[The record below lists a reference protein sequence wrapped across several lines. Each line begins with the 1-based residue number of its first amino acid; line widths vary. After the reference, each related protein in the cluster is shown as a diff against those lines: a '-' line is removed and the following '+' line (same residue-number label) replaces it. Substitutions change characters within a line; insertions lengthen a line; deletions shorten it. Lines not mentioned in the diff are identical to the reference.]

1 MTAKIDI
8 AGHRGRRAPHHVRL
22 TSMYSNALTWLI
34 ALKCAAIVRSSSSQS
49 SGTSERLGKG
59 VAMSCSVQRGSAA
72 SQNSRRSPE
81 PASSEDLAAAAPESP
96 ACRGRPLAPEAALAP
111 APTPDRSDGFSGVR
125 GASWGKTEA
134 RAPASRGL
142 SSSRG
147 LMLPRRQRLSSA
159 ELEFALR
166 TEESTADAGLG
177 AAGLATPK
185 VAATGSSG
193 CARLPVAPLLLS
205 TVPSGGCSNSAW
217 GPPASEPS
225 CCPPRSINEELEEPI
240 LDILAMACIDSCC
253 MLCILAAK
261 YASSIM
267 VMLTLSTMYMKM
279 KMKT

>member
-1 MTAKIDI
+1 
-8 AGHRGRRAPHHVRL
+8 
-22 TSMYSNALTWLI
+22 MYSNALTWLM

-49 SGTSERLGKG
+49 SGTSERLGRG
-59 VAMSCSVQRGSAA
+59 VAMSRSVQRGSAA

-81 PASSEDLAAAAPESP
+81 PASSEDLAAAATESP
-96 ACRGRPLAPEAALAP
+96 ACRGRPLAPAP
-111 APTPDRSDGFSGVR
+111 APDRSDGVSGVR

-166 TEESTADAGLG
+166 TEESATDAGLG

-185 VAATGSSG
+185 VAPTGSSG

-205 TVPSGGCSNSAW
+205 TVPSGGCSSSAW
-217 GPPASEPS
+217 GPLASEPS